1 MSLRTILMIAIV
13 VLAIAWGGVFIL
25 TGAPNLILALATM
38 GAGIGLAALSFMDGK
53 KTKNGDE
60 GE

>member
-13 VLAIAWGGVFIL
+13 VLALAWVATFIL
-25 TGAPNLILALATM
+25 TGAPNIVLAMATM
-38 GAGIGLAALSFMDGK
+38 GAGVGLAALSMRNAN
-53 KTKNGDE
+53 KTEHGDE

>member
-1 MSLRTILMIAIV
+1 LMIAIV

-25 TGAPNLILALATM
+25 TGAPNLILAMATL
-38 GAGIGLAALSFMDGK
+38 GAGIGLAALSVMDGK
-53 KTKNGDE
+53 KTKSGDE

>member
-25 TGAPNLILALATM
+25 TGAPNLILAMATM
-38 GAGIGLAALSFMDGK
+38 GAGIGLAALSVMDGK
-53 KTKNGDE
+53 KTKSGDE